1 MNLLGR
7 IFFLL
12 IIVGG
17 TMISSCAE
25 EKKEQK
31 NGVEDFKQELE
42 DKRISDSILIA
53 NIPKPDSNLI
63 TNNNVVDKLTKFG
76 RENPENKVR
85 INTKYGSV
93 EILLY
98 DDTPLHRANFLML
111 IKKNYFDSTLFYR
124 IVNGFMIQGGNSD
137 RDEVPLKMKEIG
149 SYTIPDEILPHHS
162 HKRGALAMA
171 VSEQLDTPDEE
182 KNKFS
187 SPNNFYIVQNGP
199 LSENYLKNVI
209 KKYKLDLSNSEKQL
223 YRNKGGAPHLDG
235 DYTVFGEVINGFEV
249 IDKIASFPTDKNE
262 RPLVDITLS
271 IEIIE

>member
-124 IVNGFMIQGGNSD
+124 I
-137 RDEVPLKMKEIG
+137 K
-149 SYTIPDEILPHHS
+149 
-162 HKRGALAMA
+162 
-171 VSEQLDTPDEE
+171 
-182 KNKFS
+182 
-187 SPNNFYIVQNGP
+187 
-199 LSENYLKNVI
+199 
-209 KKYKLDLSNSEKQL
+209 
-223 YRNKGGAPHLDG
+223 
-235 DYTVFGEVINGFEV
+235 
-249 IDKIASFPTDKNE
+249 
-262 RPLVDITLS
+262 
-271 IEIIE
+271 